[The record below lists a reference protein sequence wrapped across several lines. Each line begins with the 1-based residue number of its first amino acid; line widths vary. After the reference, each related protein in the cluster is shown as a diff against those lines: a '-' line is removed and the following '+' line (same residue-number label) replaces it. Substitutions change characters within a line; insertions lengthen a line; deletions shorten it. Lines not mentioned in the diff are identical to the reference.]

1 MNNERKP
8 RLQWLDALRG
18 FTMLLVVVNH
28 TYGFGFDTN
37 TKYSMFMSLC
47 LLFRMPLFFFI
58 SGFLAYKA
66 SFSWNRHDTTS
77 LVVRKLRVQIVP
89 TLVFMTAEIALLYKH
104 FWQRMGEAWES
115 PTKGGYWFTLVL
127 LQMLL
132 LYYAVCWIAH
142 KFESPTPPVG
152 RESCQA
158 NEGISDNDRG
168 NKVLSPTEWF
178 LLLLWLLSIFAY
190 ATLYMPRWFT
200 WRTEEF
206 FRYTSLTELARY
218 FQFFLL
224 GNFCHRYWSHVCRL
238 FDSKWFFP
246 FLVVVAFLGAG
257 DYLKWHN
264 LRMEWANLPRTLA
277 MYAFVLIIVAFF
289 RHYQQ
294 WFSKETRIGSSLQYI
309 GVRTLDIYL
318 IHYFFIPK
326 LPDVGV
332 WFKAHPQNFILEGS
346 AALALALLVVA
357 FSLLTSH
364 VLRVSPFLKKWLFG
378 RE

>member
-1 MNNERKP
+1 MNSKN
-8 RLQWLDALRG
+8 RLEWLDALRG
-18 FTMLLVVVNH
+18 FTMILVVLNH

-66 SFSWNRHDTTS
+66 SFSWTAADTGA
-77 LVVRKLRVQIVP
+77 LVKKKLRVQIIP
-89 TLVFMTAEIALLYKH
+89 TLVFMTAEIALTAKH
-104 FWQRMGEAWES
+104 FWARMGEAWES

-127 LQMLL
+127 LEMFLV
-132 LYYAVCWIAH
+132 YYAICWIAALAAPSQGGASDSDSRS
-142 KFESPTPPVG
+142 EDLPASPRRG
-152 RESCQA
+152 RE
-158 NEGISDNDRG
+158 GTLLLI
-168 NKVLSPTEWF
+168 VF
-178 LLLLWLLSIFAY
+178 LLSLFAY

-200 WRTEEF
+200 WRTLPF
-206 FRYTSLTELARY
+206 FRYTSITELARY
-218 FQFFLL
+218 MQFFLL
-224 GNFCHRYWSHVCRL
+224 GNFVHRYWRQFQKL
-238 FDSKWFFP
+238 IDSKWLLP
-246 FLVVVAFLGAG
+246 LLIAIAFLGAG

-277 MYAFVLIIVAFF
+277 MYAFVIIIVATF
-289 RHYQQ
+289 RHYSAT
-294 WFSKETRIGSSLQYI
+294 FSKENRVGRALQFI

-332 WFKAHPQNFILEGS
+332 WFKAHPENFILEGTI
-346 AALALALLVVA
+346 ALILALLVIA
-357 FSLLTSH
+357 FAILTSQ

-378 RE
+378 RESRNEK